1 MESVKAS
8 SIMDGSAVNI
18 VARHDRFFAVGREIR
33 CDRPLVMGIVNVTPD
48 SFYDGGRY
56 KLPEQA
62 IAHAIELVEQGA
74 DILDIGAE
82 STRPGANPV
91 SQEDELARLIPVI
104 TGLVRRVTVPISVD
118 TTKASVAQSALDA
131 GACIINDVSA
141 LRLDPAMASIVARS
155 GAAVVLMHMQGIPQT
170 MQHAPQYGD
179 VVNEVVAFLHE
190 RIQVAEAAGISR
202 TNIILDPGIGFG
214 KLLKHNLELLN
225 RLTDLTELGRPVLV
239 GPSRK
244 AFIGQLL
251 DRSVEHREWGTAAVV
266 ALAVD
271 RGAAIL
277 RVHDVAMMAEVVK
290 VAAAMR
296 AAMPQVDQ
304 EHDA

>member
-1 MESVKAS
+1 MDESAAEV
-8 SIMDGSAVNI
+8 MP
-18 VARHDRFFAVGREIR
+18 RHDRFFALGREIR

-56 KLPEQA
+56 KLSRQA
-62 IAHAIELVEQGA
+62 VDHALELVEQGA

-91 SQEDELARLIPVI
+91 GEDDELARLIPVI
-104 TGLVRRVTVPISVD
+104 TDLVRRVTVPISVD

-131 GACIINDVSA
+131 GACIVNDVSA
-141 LRLDPAMASIVARS
+141 LRWDPAMASVVARS
-155 GAAVVLMHMQGIPQT
+155 GAAVVLMHMQGTPQT

-179 VVNEVVAFLHE
+179 VVREVAAFLQE
-190 RIQVAEAAGISR
+190 RIQAAGAAGIPK
-202 TNIILDPGIGFG
+202 THIILDPGIGFG

-225 RLTDLTELGRPVLV
+225 RVSDLTRLHCPVLV

-251 DRSVEHREWGTAAVV
+251 DRPVEHREWGTAAAV

-277 RVHDVAMMAEVVK
+277 RVHDVAMMADVVK
-290 VAAAMR
+290 VAAAVR
-296 AAMPQVDQ
+296 SATPQSRQ
-304 EHDA
+304 EHHA